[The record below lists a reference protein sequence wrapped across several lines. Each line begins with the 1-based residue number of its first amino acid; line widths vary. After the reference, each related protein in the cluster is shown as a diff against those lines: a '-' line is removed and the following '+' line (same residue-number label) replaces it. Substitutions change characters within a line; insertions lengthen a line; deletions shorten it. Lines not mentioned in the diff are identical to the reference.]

1 MTISLNTD
9 QYYLQNQLNISTSR
23 MRNYAD
29 MSIDDIIEAEAESG
43 NTVAKD
49 YGRKLFGNV
58 DELIQTFQL
67 DDPTNKY
74 NIINQMSAEQRNKV
88 LDLLDA
94 EDMVI
99 GLNFFTQEKLEQM
112 LGKVSVAESAN
123 VAIEAFPM
131 EQLIKM
137 IPEEELEQ
145 FFMSS
150 EVRKNDVTA
159 QLSNLDPELLI
170 QMTEGMTGQAAD
182 SNDVSKLLAQISS
195 LPDKQFK
202 ETMASMEPEIQ
213 QNIIF
218 QMVNEDKDT
227 LLNFSN
233 QTFTN
238 MVSKLQK
245 PDMVK
250 SMIALDSDS
259 LQIMTKQLPE
269 DLFSIVAT
277 QVDTKQLAK
286 LLIDRCPD
294 VLEKFTSM
302 ANSSTTH

>member
-23 MRNYAD
+23 MQNYAD

-218 QMVNEDKDT
+218 QMANEDKDT

>member
-182 SNDVSKLLAQISS
+182 SNDVTKLLAQISS

-218 QMVNEDKDT
+218 QMANEDKDT

-250 SMIALDSDS
+250 SMIALDSES

>member
-218 QMVNEDKDT
+218 QMANEDKDT

-238 MVSKLQK
+238 MVNKLQK

>member
-218 QMVNEDKDT
+218 QMANEDKDT

-233 QTFTN
+233 QTVTN
-238 MVSKLQK
+238 IVSKRQK
-245 PDMVK
+245 PEMVK

>member
-218 QMVNEDKDT
+218 QMANEDKDT

>member
-43 NTVAKD
+43 NPVAKD

-218 QMVNEDKDT
+218 QMANEDKDT

>member
-218 QMVNEDKDT
+218 QMANEDKDT

-277 QVDTKQLAK
+277 QVNTKQLAK

>member
-49 YGRKLFGNV
+49 YGRKLFVNV

-218 QMVNEDKDT
+218 QMANEDKDT

>member
-29 MSIDDIIEAEAESG
+29 MSIDDIIEAEADSG

-218 QMVNEDKDT
+218 QMANEDKDT

>member
-218 QMVNEDKDT
+218 QMANEDKDT

-286 LLIDRCPD
+286 LLIDKCPD

>member
-1 MTISLNTD
+1 MHITYDLPV
-9 QYYLQNQLNISTSR
+9 
-23 MRNYAD
+23 A
-29 MSIDDIIEAEAESG
+29 IDDIIEAEAESG

-218 QMVNEDKDT
+218 QMANEDKDT

>member
-74 NIINQMSAEQRNKV
+74 SIINQMSAEQRNKV

-218 QMVNEDKDT
+218 QMANEDKDT

>member
-49 YGRKLFGNV
+49 YGRKLFGNA

-218 QMVNEDKDT
+218 QMANEDKDT

-250 SMIALDSDS
+250 SMIALDSES

>member
-218 QMVNEDKDT
+218 QLANEDKDT

>member
-23 MRNYAD
+23 MRNYAN

-218 QMVNEDKDT
+218 QMANEDKDT

>member
-49 YGRKLFGNV
+49 YGRKLFGNT

-99 GLNFFTQEKLEQM
+99 GLNFFTQEKLQQM

-137 IPEEELEQ
+137 IPEEDLEQ
-145 FFMSS
+145 FFLSS
-150 EVRKNDVTA
+150 EVRKDAVTA

-170 QMTEGMTGQAAD
+170 QMTEGITGQAAD

-218 QMVNEDKDT
+218 QMANEDKDT
-227 LLNFSN
+227 LLNFTN
-233 QTFTN
+233 ETFTN

-250 SMIALDSDS
+250 SMIALDSES
-259 LQIMTKQLPE
+259 LQTMTKQLPE

>member
-29 MSIDDIIEAEAESG
+29 MSIDDIIEAEAESR

-218 QMVNEDKDT
+218 QMANEDKDT

>member
-137 IPEEELEQ
+137 IPEEELEH

-218 QMVNEDKDT
+218 QMANEDKDT

>member
-182 SNDVSKLLAQISS
+182 SNDVTKLLAQISS

-218 QMVNEDKDT
+218 QMANEDKDT

>member
-145 FFMSS
+145 FFLSS

-218 QMVNEDKDT
+218 QMANEDKDT

-233 QTFTN
+233 QTFTD

-250 SMIALDSDS
+250 SMIALDSES

>member
-218 QMVNEDKDT
+218 QMANEDKDT

-250 SMIALDSDS
+250 SMIALDSES

-294 VLEKFTSM
+294 ILEKFTSM

>member
-170 QMTEGMTGQAAD
+170 QMTEGITGQAAD

-218 QMVNEDKDT
+218 QMANEDKDT

>member
-137 IPEEELEQ
+137 IPDEELEQ

-218 QMVNEDKDT
+218 QMANEDKDT

-250 SMIALDSDS
+250 SMIALDSES

>member
-23 MRNYAD
+23 MRKYAD

-218 QMVNEDKDT
+218 QMANEDKDT

-250 SMIALDSDS
+250 SMIALDSES

>member
-112 LGKVSVAESAN
+112 LGNVSVAESAN

-150 EVRKNDVTA
+150 EVRKNDVTT

-218 QMVNEDKDT
+218 QMANEDKDT

>member
-182 SNDVSKLLAQISS
+182 SNDLSKLLAQISS

-218 QMVNEDKDT
+218 QMANEDKDT

>member
-74 NIINQMSAEQRNKV
+74 NIINQMSTEQRNKV

-218 QMVNEDKDT
+218 QMANEDKDT

>member
-218 QMVNEDKDT
+218 QMANEDKDT

-250 SMIALDSDS
+250 SMIALDSES

>member
-1 MTISLNTD
+1 
-9 QYYLQNQLNISTSR
+9 
-23 MRNYAD
+23 
-29 MSIDDIIEAEAESG
+29 
-43 NTVAKD
+43 
-49 YGRKLFGNV
+49 
-58 DELIQTFQL
+58 
-67 DDPTNKY
+67 
-74 NIINQMSAEQRNKV
+74 
-88 LDLLDA
+88 
-94 EDMVI
+94 
-99 GLNFFTQEKLEQM
+99 
-112 LGKVSVAESAN
+112 
-123 VAIEAFPM
+123 
-131 EQLIKM
+131 
-137 IPEEELEQ
+137 
-145 FFMSS
+145 MSS

-218 QMVNEDKDT
+218 QMANEDKDT

>member
-159 QLSNLDPELLI
+159 QLSNLDSELLI

-218 QMVNEDKDT
+218 QMANEDKDT

>member
-1 MTISLNTD
+1 
-9 QYYLQNQLNISTSR
+9 
-23 MRNYAD
+23 
-29 MSIDDIIEAEAESG
+29 
-43 NTVAKD
+43 
-49 YGRKLFGNV
+49 
-58 DELIQTFQL
+58 
-67 DDPTNKY
+67 
-74 NIINQMSAEQRNKV
+74 
-88 LDLLDA
+88 
-94 EDMVI
+94 MVI

-218 QMVNEDKDT
+218 QMANEDKDT

-250 SMIALDSDS
+250 SMIALDSES

>member
-137 IPEEELEQ
+137 IPEELEQ

-170 QMTEGMTGQAAD
+170 QMTEGITGQAAD

-218 QMVNEDKDT
+218 QMANEDKDT

>member
-218 QMVNEDKDT
+218 QMANEDKDT

-250 SMIALDSDS
+250 SIIALDSES